1 MGKKS
6 SSKSKT
12 KIQKINARINQRAKE
27 QDWDRRIAFE
37 RRHQVEKQKMQ
48 AEDLSPEENH
58 QWQSSCRSRLDALW
72 WGR

>member
-6 SSKSKT
+6 SSKPKT

-37 RRHQVEKQKMQ
+37 IRHEAEKQKMQ
-48 AEDLSPEENH
+48 AEDLSDSENR
-58 QWQSSCRSRLDALW
+58 QWQASCRSRLDALW